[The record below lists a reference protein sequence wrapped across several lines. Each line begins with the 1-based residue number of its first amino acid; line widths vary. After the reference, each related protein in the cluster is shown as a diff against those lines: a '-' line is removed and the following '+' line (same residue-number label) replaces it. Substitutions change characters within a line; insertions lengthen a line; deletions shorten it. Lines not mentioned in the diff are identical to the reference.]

1 MPHLTENNGCS
12 KLMTP
17 NMARTKNT
25 SYLLSILV
33 DFEIETII
41 NDNGMNVSLEKKLIK
56 NVPFGKIPIIV
67 NSKYCVSKI
76 KGVIDECKYDPG
88 GYSILNGNEKVI
100 ISQERISNN
109 LAQVFINPK
118 SSSKYHIYVK
128 LDL

>member
-100 ISQERISNN
+100 ISQIKN
-109 LAQVFINPK
+109 I
-118 SSSKYHIYVK
+118 
-128 LDL
+128 